1 MSASKSR
8 RFPFQLATLCGAYL
22 LFLVQPLIAKQILP
36 WFGGATVVWSTCLV
50 FFQFALLVGYAYAHV
65 TRRLGLRRQIALHI
79 GLLALT
85 FLTLPI
91 AASAAWKPPNA
102 DAPVWR
108 LLVLLTI
115 AVGAPYAMLATTAP
129 LLQDWYRRVIP
140 EGTPHRLY
148 ALSNAGSLAALASYP
163 LIVEPA
169 LSLREQSLWWSAAF
183 AVFAVACAGC
193 AWTVWHTSPRVSV
206 NAVLREVIPVASR
219 VDRFLWVV
227 LAAVGS
233 GLLVAVTN
241 QLCQDVAAVPLLWVL
256 PLAIY
261 LMTFIVCFAGWYSRR
276 WWAVIYAGAFAAT
289 AYALGLG
296 TIVTIPV
303 QAGALLLVLAAGAMS
318 CHGEL
323 VRLRPHA
330 AQLTAFYVAIALG
343 GSVGGIFVA
352 LIAPVV
358 FVTYAELPL
367 LLLMA
372 PALLLVAA
380 HRDMVRAGKHKAPIW
395 VLGVPVAVFCI
406 AGGLVLHAAG
416 DRPRTVAMTRNFY
429 GRLAVVDDDPMSK
442 RPLRGLFHGRIL
454 HGAQFLQS
462 AIHLTP
468 TTYYAKGSGIDVALN
483 QHTRRLAGQ
492 PLRVG
497 VIGLGAGTIAAWG
510 RSGDRFRFFE
520 LDPDVVDFAR
530 RYFTFL
536 SDTRADVDV
545 VTGDAR
551 LSLEREVATADG
563 RHTYD
568 VLAVDAFSGDSIPV
582 HLLTREC
589 FALYRR
595 ALTPEG
601 VLAVHVT
608 NQFLD
613 LRRVVRGL
621 AADDG
626 LQVVEI
632 DRPADHDEGV
642 WTSVWM
648 LVTEDGKF
656 LHRASAFSAPASGST
671 PSRVVWTDAFSSLV
685 SVLR

>member
-1 MSASKSR
+1 
-8 RFPFQLATLCGAYL
+8 
-22 LFLVQPLIAKQILP
+22 
-36 WFGGATVVWSTCLV
+36 
-50 FFQFALLVGYAYAHV
+50 
-65 TRRLGLRRQIALHI
+65 
-79 GLLALT
+79 
-85 FLTLPI
+85 
-91 AASAAWKPPNA
+91 
-102 DAPVWR
+102 
-108 LLVLLTI
+108 
-115 AVGAPYAMLATTAP
+115 MLATTAP

-163 LIVEPA
+163 LVVEPA
-169 LSLREQSLWWSAAF
+169 FSLREQSLWWSAAF
-183 AVFAVACAGC
+183 TVFAVACAWC
-193 AWTVWHTSPRVSV
+193 AWTVWHASPRASAS
-206 NAVLREVIPVASR
+206 AVVPDVIPVASR
-219 VDRFLWVV
+219 VDRLLWVV

-261 LMTFIVCFAGWYSRR
+261 LLTFIVCFAGWYSRR
-276 WWAVIYAGAFAAT
+276 WWAVIYAAGFAAT

-296 TIVTIPV
+296 TIATMPV

-330 AQLTAFYVAIALG
+330 TQLTAFYVAIALG
-343 GSVGGIFVA
+343 GSLGGIFVA

-367 LLLMA
+367 LLLMV
-372 PALLLVAA
+372 PALLLVAGY
-380 HRDMVRAGKHKAPIW
+380 REVSRRGKQSAPIW

-429 GRLAVVDDDPMSK
+429 GRLAVVDDDPMNK
-442 RPLRGLFHGRIL
+442 TPLRGLFHGRIL

-462 AIHLTP
+462 ATHLTP
-468 TTYYAKGSGIDVALN
+468 TTYYAKGSGIDVAIN
-483 QHTRRLAGQ
+483 QHTHRLAGR

-520 LDPDVVDFAR
+520 LDPDVVDYAR
-530 RYFTFL
+530 QYFTFL
-536 SDTRADVDV
+536 SETPADVDV

-551 LSLEREVATADG
+551 LSLERELDAVDG
-563 RHTYD
+563 LGAYD

-589 FALYRR
+589 FALYKR
-595 ALTPEG
+595 ALSPQG

-621 AADDG
+621 AADAG
-626 LQVVEI
+626 MHVVEI
-632 DRPADHDEGV
+632 ERQGDRDAGS

-648 LVTEDGKF
+648 LVTEDVGFVK
-656 LHRASAFSAPASGST
+656 RASAFSTPVTPST
-671 PSRVVWTDAFSSLV
+671 PPPIVWTDAFSSIV